1 MTAWKVDGL
10 QCLAVTASREMQA
23 GEKLTLDLSPAMK
36 VSLHLRMSDD
46 AHVSPQFLC
55 TSKRCSC
62 DSTNCKKLLGQAA
75 ITVKLLDSG
84 KVGEV
89 VLHPS
94 LACTSC
100 PGAFCKHQLEALR
113 YFLRN

>member
-46 AHVSPQFLC
+46 AHVSP
-55 TSKRCSC
+55 
-62 DSTNCKKLLGQAA
+62 
-75 ITVKLLDSG
+75 
-84 KVGEV
+84 
-89 VLHPS
+89 
-94 LACTSC
+94 
-100 PGAFCKHQLEALR
+100 
-113 YFLRN
+113 